1 MRGVYIRNIVH
12 AKIFQFPFPIFVY
25 RLFFFLKNNVCSRFA
40 LEKVE
45 DTYICVYIYRA
56 VIGSRQDASKRKRWI
71 VGVHTRSHCTQAFYV
86 RVIKHFACEGIIV
99 GVGPCAVY
107 TMPVRR
113 GVARD
118 GEGVCSLGLGA
129 PGGYRAP
136 FFIL

>member
-1 MRGVYIRNIVH
+1 MHRN
-12 AKIFQFPFPIFVY
+12 
-25 RLFFFLKNNVCSRFA
+25 
-40 LEKVE
+40 
-45 DTYICVYIYRA
+45 
-56 VIGSRQDASKRKRWI
+56 ASVGY

-136 FFIL
+136 FFILWLFIALFPALSLSLSLARSLAVLYIPLDLTSGEKVV